1 MDSNLSLFRPGTWS
15 DLLSVCVGWIDIIS
29 CVLHLCSTSCYRRGG
44 FRFKKR
50 TISCSCLHLFKSHHQ
65 HVWCLIAATFPN
77 NRLEK
82 QLSAI
87 ENTLES
93 HFNEEAARENMQKH
107 NYGGGQ
113 RIGAFRLV
121 APSCK
126 CTTQSTKIQSRDG
139 VKWKALTFIFK
150 LDKVFF
156 RRCRLFFLSSFSR
169 STQISTPC
177 YFMSHDEKKKLQIRR
192 EQKKI
197 DAFRIAN
204 IERIKKDCVVKR
216 QRKILKSPPARL
228 YNLFFHHVAH
238 E

>member
-44 FRFKKR
+44 FHSKKR

-65 HVWCLIAATFPN
+65 HVCCLIAATFPN
-77 NRLEK
+77 NRLVK

-156 RRCRLFFLSSFSR
+156 RRCRLFFSFFVFSFDTNFNPLLFYVSR
-169 STQISTPC
+169 RKKKTPNQKRA
-177 YFMSHDEKKKLQIRR
+177 EKKSMLFELPTSR
-192 EQKKI
+192 E
-197 DAFRIAN
+197 
-204 IERIKKDCVVKR
+204 
-216 QRKILKSPPARL
+216 
-228 YNLFFHHVAH
+228 
-238 E
+238 